1 MTNNIFKTGAG
12 LIALFGA
19 MTIASCSDKDEM
31 PAVGDGN
38 TAPDFSLA
46 IKGMPAATAGAPA
59 TSRQEAISVFQFG
72 PEGLFSKNILNS
84 YDPEGINLVKG
95 TTTALYCVSGIDIE
109 AAEETSET
117 EFVLSTIS
125 TNEGDN
131 TAPLFLSSWT
141 AIGPSQMDCEL
152 IMRRGVARIDLDARD
167 ANMDITEITVD
178 DAPASTY
185 IFASEKG
192 KLADASTTVYKYV
205 YETAPTGVEKGV
217 FMIFESDKEVHL
229 TVHGIVDGNE
239 ITVPA
244 VIETV
249 ERNKVYTMRV
259 YDQNASIKASF
270 NVAEWVDGG
279 SISSNTD
286 TANRLAFDMDNSV
299 FPAGVTVDYANN
311 IIDVPS
317 TGVAGMTI
325 AFNTDLRVDV
335 DSVYFYGERVE
346 VDSIKE
352 KHVNIEVAKA
362 VNTPTGVLT
371 KVNININEQLKA
383 RPGYEIKIDLR
394 KMNMTLS
401 HDNLT
406 IRVAE
411 SPYQIQ
417 TVEIGGITWMAF
429 NAMSDDLGDQV
440 FPAEGL
446 TVEETYQ
453 QHWAAS
459 IGNFFQYGRKK
470 GYSPW
475 TKNDPNGN
483 EATPRNIPWSD
494 PDCMPLPPGY
504 HVATNADWLNLIPS
518 GTSIPSTY
526 TAANGENIKVEI
538 VELPG
543 TLDDSPSAAAN
554 KANLLKRYI
563 RFESLDTGN
572 VLILPVCA
580 LKGATMDEYPGGG
593 KKMHAWASYWI
604 AEDRYIWLFQIAEN
618 NGSPTAT
625 QDKNRWNYNGFMCVR
640 GVKD

>member
-12 LIALFGA
+12 LLALFGA

-31 PAVGDGN
+31 PAVGGGN
-38 TAPDFSLA
+38 AASDFSLA

-59 TSRQEAISVFQFG
+59 TAGQEAISVFQFG
-72 PEGLFSKNILNS
+72 PEGLFSKNILNT

-95 TTTALYCVSGIDIE
+95 TTRTLYCVSGIDIE
-109 AAEETSET
+109 AAEETTET
-117 EFVLSTIS
+117 EFALTTIS

-141 AIGPSQMDCEL
+141 AIEASQMDCEL

-167 ANMDITEITVD
+167 ADMDITEITVD

-185 IFASEKG
+185 VFEGENG
-192 KLADASTTVYKYV
+192 KLADAATAVYRYV

-299 FPAGVTVDYANN
+299 FPEGVTVDYANN

-317 TGVAGMTI
+317 TGVTGMTI

-383 RPGYEIKIDLR
+383 RPGYEIKVDLR

-401 HDNLT
+401 HDILT

-417 TVEIGGITWMAF
+417 TVEMGGLTWMAF

-440 FPAEGL
+440 F
-446 TVEETYQ
+446 
-453 QHWAAS
+453 
-459 IGNFFQYGRKK
+459 
-470 GYSPW
+470 
-475 TKNDPNGN
+475 
-483 EATPRNIPWSD
+483 
-494 PDCMPLPPGY
+494 
-504 HVATNADWLNLIPS
+504 
-518 GTSIPSTY
+518 
-526 TAANGENIKVEI
+526 
-538 VELPG
+538 
-543 TLDDSPSAAAN
+543 
-554 KANLLKRYI
+554 
-563 RFESLDTGN
+563 
-572 VLILPVCA
+572 
-580 LKGATMDEYPGGG
+580 
-593 KKMHAWASYWI
+593 
-604 AEDRYIWLFQIAEN
+604 
-618 NGSPTAT
+618 
-625 QDKNRWNYNGFMCVR
+625 
-640 GVKD
+640 

>member
-1 MTNNIFKTGAG
+1 MINNIFKARTGVFA
-12 LIALFGA
+12 LIGMLGFAA
-19 MTIASCSDKDEM
+19 CSDKEDM
-31 PAVGDGN
+31 PMAVGDKGES
-38 TAPDFSLA
+38 DFSLA
-46 IKGMPAATAGAPA
+46 IKGMPAPTAGATA
-59 TSRQEAISVFQFG
+59 TSGQEAISVFQFG

-95 TTTALYCVSGIDIE
+95 TTRALYCVSGIDID
-109 AAEETSET
+109 AAEETTET
-117 EFVLSTIS
+117 AFALTSIS
-125 TNEGDN
+125 TKEGEN
-131 TAPLFLSSWT
+131 TAPLFLSAYT
-141 AIGPSQMDCEL
+141 PIEASQMNCEL
-152 IMRRGVARIDLDARD
+152 TMKRGVARIDLDARD
-167 ANMDITEITVD
+167 ADMDISSITVD
-178 DAPASTY
+178 DAPTSTY
-185 IFASEKG
+185 VFAGEG
-192 KLADASTTVYKYV
+192 VLPDAGSAVYTHEYAQ
-205 YETAPTGVEKGV
+205 APTGVEKGV
-217 FMIFESDKEVHL
+217 FMIFESDREVHVS
-229 TVHGIVDGNE
+229 VHGNADGKE

-249 ERNKVYTMRV
+249 ERNKVYTLRV
-259 YDQNASIKASF
+259 YDQNASIKAYF
-270 NVAEWVDGG
+270 NVADWTDGG
-279 SISSNTD
+279 AISGNTD

-299 FPAGVTVDYANN
+299 FPEGVTVDYANN
-311 IIDVPS
+311 IIEVPS
-317 TGVAGMTI
+317 TGVSGMTI

-352 KHVNIEVAKA
+352 KHVDIEVAKA

-383 RPGYEIKIDLR
+383 RPGYEIKVDLR
-394 KMNMTLS
+394 KMNMSLS
-401 HDNLT
+401 HDNIT

-417 TVEIGGITWMAF
+417 TVEMGGVTWMAF
-429 NAMSDDLGDQV
+429 NALSDDLGDQV
-440 FPAEGL
+440 FPADGL

-453 QHWAAS
+453 QHWATA

-483 EATPRNIPWSD
+483 EETPRNIPWND

-504 HVATNADWLNLIPS
+504 HVATNAEWLSLIPS
-518 GTSIPSTY
+518 GTTIPSTY
-526 TAANGENIKVEI
+526 TASNGENIKVEI

-580 LKGATMDEYPGGG
+580 LKAASMDEYPGGG

-625 QDKNRWNYNGFMCVR
+625 QDKNRWNYNGFMPVR